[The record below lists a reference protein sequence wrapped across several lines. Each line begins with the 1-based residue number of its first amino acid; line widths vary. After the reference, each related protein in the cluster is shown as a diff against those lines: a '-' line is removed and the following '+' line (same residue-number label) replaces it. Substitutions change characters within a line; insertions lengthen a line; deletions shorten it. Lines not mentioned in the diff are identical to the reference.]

1 MSPDSL
7 TLTGTGAITTT
18 SNTVVGTSTI
28 FDQQIIPDDEV
39 VFGTETKRITKV
51 VSPTQVEVDSPFASN
66 SSVTMTK
73 TGISDVW
80 NDRWLKKYCTALF
93 KLQWGNNLS
102 KFSGVV
108 MPGGITLDGVRI
120 MTEAQTEV
128 DKLEEDLVS
137 TNTLPGDMFIG

>member
-7 TLTGTGAITTT
+7 TLAGTGTISAS
-18 SNTVVGTSTI
+18 SNTVIGVNTI
-28 FDQQIIPDDEV
+28 FDQQVIPDDEV

-51 VSPTQVEVDSPFASN
+51 NSPTEIVVDSPFTTSG
-66 SSVTMTK
+66 SVTMTK

-80 NDRWLKKYCTALF
+80 NDRWLKRYGTALF

-102 KFSGVV
+102 KFAGIQL
-108 MPGGITLDGVRI
+108 PGGITLDGVRI
-120 MTEAQTEV
+120 MSDAQAEI

-137 TNTLPGDMFIG
+137 TNVLPGDMFIG